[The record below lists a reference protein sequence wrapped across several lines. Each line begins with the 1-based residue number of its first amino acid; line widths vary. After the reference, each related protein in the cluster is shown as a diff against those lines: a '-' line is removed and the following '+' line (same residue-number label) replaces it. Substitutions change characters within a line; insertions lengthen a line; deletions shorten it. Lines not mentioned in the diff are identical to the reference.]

1 MTTPTATPPAAG
13 TTAAGATDHTQPE
26 CRPPC
31 KPPECGPRRQCW
43 PGEDDWHRAHTRIEL
58 PSERYLKAFWH
69 TDILDVDSPNPH
81 DRIIERRDP
90 FLIRFRVELEGR
102 LWRCISGHWCFN
114 VGFTAIG
121 PATTSTCPS
130 TFPTRECSRFPTGRA
145 AGPCASSC
153 QSGCRPTRSRRGT
166 AGRSTRSHPGS
177 SCAAAAAARIRT
189 ATLPPAVSSG
199 SGNTSSSKQ
208 RPAEREHPPT
218 GSIQWLPTS

>member
-1 MTTPTATPPAAG
+1 MSTPTGTPPATG
-13 TTAAGATDHTQPE
+13 TTAAGTTEHTQPE

-31 KPPECGPRRQCW
+31 KPPECGPSGRHCW

-90 FLIRFRVELEGR
+90 FLIRFRIELEGR

-121 PATTSTCPS
+121 
-130 TFPTRECSRFPTGRA
+130 
-145 AGPCASSC
+145 AGDDFNLSQYLPNPGVL
-153 QSGCRPTRSRRGT
+153 QIPDWTGCRTLCIELPIRVPPDTIPAGYCGT
-166 AGRSTRSHPGS
+166 VYEVASWFELRCCGGCEDPNSHL
-177 SCAAAAAARIRT
+177 AA
-189 ATLPPAVSSG
+189 SG
-199 SGNTSSSKQ
+199 F
-208 RPAEREHPPT
+208 ERLGEY
-218 GSIQWLPTS
+218 QFV